1 MLTSFANIRSEPK
14 DFSQWNE
21 VFAAA
26 VKRQSSTRAGT
37 KESPAKRIRT
47 NTAKTS
53 EPLSDSNKRKRKE
66 GSDPK
71 EFNMTQRDDLYD
83 LCDKVHSQLPRVGRK
98 EIFESEIIQNIQ
110 EVVGEKKVVRV
121 LACKGTER
129 MLAPPKNMMH
139 GEAPFR
145 KTIALERGTKRVW
158 IENEWEEWET
168 LSQRQLIRGLIPCA
182 WLQSIRNLTELSR
195 NSAKT
200 GVSIQCP
207 GRTNTPDSCDGK
219 DCTRQCYRAITV
231 QTQDRDIRSRFVFPQ
246 PAD

>member
-1 MLTSFANIRSEPK
+1 MLSSFANTRSEPK

-47 NTAKTS
+47 NTAKKS
-53 EPLSDSNKRKRKE
+53 EPLTDSNKRKRKDE
-66 GSDPK
+66 TNPK
-71 EFNMTQRDDLYD
+71 DFNMTQRDDLYD
-83 LCDKVHSQLPRVGRK
+83 LCNKVHSQLPRVGRK
-98 EIFESEIIQNIQ
+98 EILESEIIQNIQ
-110 EVVGEKKVVRV
+110 EIIGEKKVVRI

-182 WLQSIRNLTELSR
+182 VN
-195 NSAKT
+195 
-200 GVSIQCP
+200 
-207 GRTNTPDSCDGK
+207 
-219 DCTRQCYRAITV
+219 ITV
-231 QTQDRDIRSRFVFPQ
+231 FGCNHSETSPSSAEIQPKQESQSNVPEGPMHQTPVPQPSGIIHKQAQNRVTRPRFVFSQ
-246 PAD
+246 STD